1 MARSFFGN
9 EPIIQIGGMTVL
21 SAKSEQFIDNL
32 RLYLMTSGKKEEEV
46 KEITAELGDHLAE
59 AEKRGKDIH
68 EITGGSPESYMKSIK
83 EEMETDVRG
92 IIKSAPMFLFTVLAY
107 FVMGPAIREEFSINL
122 IQLVGFPVIVG
133 IGTAIYLFL
142 LQNAGKK
149 QYSDRKVFIWAMVS
163 YTIVTGLF
171 IVVLLAGKYAAP
183 PFYEASPF
191 VNNVIIVLCV
201 IAFIT
206 ISVWSKTWFSIIIPL
221 VLFGPSFVME
231 RMNLEEET
239 MLYGTA
245 AVSVVTC
252 LAMVIWTFGIKR
264 KKQPGQ

>member
-1 MARSFFGN
+1 M
-9 EPIIQIGGMTVL
+9 L

-68 EITGGSPESYMKSIK
+68 EITGGSPEAYMKSIK
-83 EEMETDVRG
+83 EEMETDIAGLIR
-92 IIKSAPMFLFTVLAY
+92 SAPMFLLTVLAY
-107 FVMGPAIREEFSINL
+107 FMMGPAIRGQFSFNL
-122 IQLVGFPVIVG
+122 IQLVGFPVVVL
-133 IGTAIYLFL
+133 IGAVIYIFF

-149 QYSDRKVFIWAMVS
+149 QYSDRKVFIYAMIS
-163 YTIVTGLF
+163 YTVLTGLF
-171 IVVLLAGKYAAP
+171 IVILVGGKFFAP
-183 PFYEASPF
+183 PIYEAGPF
-191 VNNVIIVLCV
+191 MNNMIIVMCTAMF
-201 IAFIT
+201 IAM
-206 ISVWSKTWFSIIIPL
+206 SVWSKTWFSIIIPL

-252 LAMVIWTFGIKR
+252 LAMVIWAFGIKR